1 MSTDLVIV
9 GVGIAPYSARG
20 ITQTLSDIDGSIA
33 TRRTINGVLRN
44 TTPPGF
50 AKFKSSLSCEDT
62 ESPAFD
68 LLPPGAIVEIHCI
81 SELAVMGD
89 EPPVISA
96 WDDGIR
102 PSVIGSPRW
111 EAGVIYYRP
120 ILTMMVLSRTMSRDE
135 WNHAVSWSIELEEV

>member
-20 ITQTLSDIDGSIA
+20 ITQTLSDIDGSIS
-33 TRRTINGVLRN
+33 TRRNINGGLRN

-50 AKFKSSLSCEDT
+50 DKFKSSLSCEDA

-68 LLPPGAIVEIHCI
+68 LLPPGTIVEIHCI

-89 EPPVISA
+89 EPALIETWSGGVRPVVPGSA
-96 WDDGIR
+96 
-102 PSVIGSPRW
+102 RW
-111 EAGVIYYRP
+111 EEGVIYYRP
-120 ILTMMVLSRTMSRDE
+120 ILTMMVLSRTMSHDE
-135 WNHAVSWSIELEEV
+135 WNRAVSWSIELEEV